1 MTVVIHVKLDG
12 DSVWPDLADKL
23 DSVIHLSND
32 APPLQIATLPD
43 GMTSGKP
50 SMALRIDLPDGR
62 TVVIE
67 TSVRLFL
74 VAAHAIEARYPDAL
88 A

>member
-1 MTVVIHVKLDG
+1 MITIHVKLEGDG
-12 DSVWPDLADKL
+12 AWPDLAEKV
-23 DSVIHLSND
+23 DSVIYLLND
-32 APPLQIATLPD
+32 APPLQIATLSD
-43 GMTSGKP
+43 GMTSGNP
-50 SMALRIDLPDGR
+50 SLAMRIDLPDGR
-62 TVVIE
+62 TVILE

>member
-1 MTVVIHVKLDG
+1 MITIHVKLEGDG
-12 DSVWPDLADKL
+12 AWPDLAEKV

-32 APPLQIATLPD
+32 APPLQIATLSD
-43 GMTSGKP
+43 GMTSGNP

-62 TVVIE
+62 VVMME

-74 VAAHAIEARYPDAL
+74 QAARIIAARYPDAL